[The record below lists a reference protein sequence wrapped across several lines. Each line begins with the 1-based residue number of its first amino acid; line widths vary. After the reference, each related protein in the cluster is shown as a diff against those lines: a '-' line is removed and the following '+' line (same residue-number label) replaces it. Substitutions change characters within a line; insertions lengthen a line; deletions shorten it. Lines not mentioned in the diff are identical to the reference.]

1 MTLSHST
8 KWFAVDDAKIAKITA
23 DASGAT
29 TTYAT
34 AIDVPGIKSV
44 GISGDV
50 TSNELRGD
58 SQRLDQSSK
67 LGGLTLSFEFAK
79 MSLDVMSILA
89 GGAIV
94 DAGTAPAATATYD
107 LLATDTMSYF
117 KFEAMTT
124 GVDSVTGDGHITL
137 HKVIL
142 TSFPEI
148 GFAEEDYQTF
158 SVEGAAMPT
167 LGTGSK
173 LLTVKLNETAAAIA

>member
-1 MTLSHST
+1 MPLSHNT
-8 KWFAVDDAKIAKITA
+8 KWFAVDDAKISKITA
-23 DASGAT
+23 DVDGAP
-29 TTYAT
+29 TTYASV
-34 AIDVPGIKSV
+34 IDVPGIKTV

-67 LGGLTLSFEFAK
+67 LGGLSLSFEFAK
-79 MSLDVMSILA
+79 MSLDVMSALV
-89 GGAIV
+89 GGATV
-94 DAGTAPAATATYD
+94 DGGTTPAQTATYD
-107 LLATDTMSYF
+107 LLATDQMNYF
-117 KFEAMTT
+117 KFEASTR
-124 GVDSVTGDGHITL
+124 GVDTVSGDGHIIL

-173 LLTVKLNETAAAIA
+173 LLTVVLNETADAIA